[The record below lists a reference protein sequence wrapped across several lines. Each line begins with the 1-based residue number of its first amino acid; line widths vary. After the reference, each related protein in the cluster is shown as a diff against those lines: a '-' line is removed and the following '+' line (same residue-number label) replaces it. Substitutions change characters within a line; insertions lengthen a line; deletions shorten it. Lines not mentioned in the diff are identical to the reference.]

1 MGREIY
7 PAMSGGMR
15 ALRSL
20 EVLSN
25 NLANVNTTGFKR
37 DTPVFKL
44 HSPEAAEAYGKDT
57 ASARLAEAWS
67 SLDSEATDF
76 TQGSLQTTGNS
87 LDFAL
92 NGDGF
97 FGLQTAGGEVFL
109 SRDGSFQVDEEGFLA
124 SRAGHR
130 VLGADNQPIKIPV
143 GDLSVD
149 DSGVARVAGKAIG
162 TIGVFDIADRE
173 ALVKMGG
180 NMWTNPDGDP
190 LVPAGGQIRQ
200 FHLEGSNVEPI
211 RALTELIAVTR
222 YYEAF
227 KNTLNTS
234 GELDRQLNAQV
245 GKIDR

>member
-44 HSPEAAEAYGKDT
+44 HSPAAADAYGKNS
-57 ASARLAEAWS
+57 AEARLAQAWS
-67 SLDSEATDF
+67 SLDSDATDF
-76 TQGSLQTTGNS
+76 TQGSLKTTGNTM
-87 LDFAL
+87 DFAL
-92 NGDGF
+92 NGEGF
-97 FGLQTAGGEVFL
+97 FAMQNTKGEVFL
-109 SRDGSFQVDEEGFLA
+109 SRDGSFGVDKEGYIS

-130 VLGADNQPIKIPV
+130 VLGADNQPIKLPNGDPV
-143 GDLSVD
+143 VD
-149 DSGVARVAGKAIG
+149 DSGVIRVGGRTVG
-162 TIGVFDIADRE
+162 TVGVFDVADRDVL
-173 ALVKMGG
+173 AKMGG
-180 NMWTNPDGDP
+180 NMWTNAAGDP
-190 LVPAGGQIRQ
+190 LAPAGAQVRQ
-200 FHLEGSNVEPI
+200 YHLEGSNVEPI

-234 GELDRQLNAQV
+234 SELDQQLNTQV

>member
-44 HSPEAAEAYGKDT
+44 HSPAAADNYGKNT
-57 ASARLAEAWS
+57 AEARLAAAWS
-67 SLDSEATDF
+67 SLDSDATDF
-76 TQGSLQTTGNS
+76 TQGSLKTTGNTM
-87 LDFAL
+87 DFAL
-92 NGDGF
+92 NGEGF
-97 FGLQTAGGEVFL
+97 FALQNNDGEVFL
-109 SRDGSFQVDEEGFLA
+109 SRDGGFGVDKEGYIA
-124 SRAGHR
+124 SRSGHR
-130 VLGADNQPIKIPV
+130 VLGADNQPIKIPA
-143 GDLSVD
+143 GDPVVD
-149 DSGVARVAGKAIG
+149 DSGVIRVNGRAVG
-162 TIGVFDIADRE
+162 TLGVFDVADRSGL
-173 ALVKMGG
+173 AKMGG
-180 NMWTNPDGDP
+180 NMWTNSAGDP
-190 LVPAGGQIRQ
+190 LAPAGAQVRQ

-234 GELDRQLNAQV
+234 NELDQQLNAQV